1 MRRLSVIFLA
11 LPLLASCAGG
21 WSNPIIR
28 DIYTADPSARVFD
41 GTLYIYPSHDK
52 DNAYTFDMEDYHVF
66 STRNMKDFK
75 DCGLAFD
82 AIAETSWAH
91 ANAWAPDCIERNGK
105 YYLYY
110 PTDKKHIGVAVS
122 SGTNHHSIVKYKGK
136 WYMFYHNADLSM
148 SRTPEAGR
156 ACTVRRSVCVD
167 RLYYN
172 PDGTIKKVEMT
183 SGIK

>member
-28 DIYTADPSARVFD
+28 DIYT
-41 GTLYIYPSHDK
+41 
-52 DNAYTFDMEDYHVF
+52 
-66 STRNMKDFK
+66 
-75 DCGLAFD
+75 
-82 AIAETSWAH
+82 AETSWAH

-148 SRTPEAGR
+148 SRTPEAAR